1 MHAWSDAGS
10 HANAISARSPRH
22 PSACGTRRPKSII
35 HDRPSERLAA
45 GRSVASR
52 RARLRTRWSLRPT
65 ADGAGC
71 SARVRSSSLT
81 PAGWTRG
88 RQSRLNQKAHRSR
101 TQRTARRDDE
111 ELGKFASSAMPDRPP
126 RRGAELSHPLLRC
139 QRGGSPPLLPRPLSG
154 SPAARTTVA
163 TTMETDR
170 APVKFA
176 VIGDALVDITVGA
189 SSRPAGIGPRVRS
202 SSFSWREPSSP
213 RRLRPRASPPSPPPT
228 PVPLH
233 PSLPPASQALWTR
246 CPPPA
251 RTSRLTR

>member
-52 RARLRTRWSLRPT
+52 RARLRTRWTLRPT

-81 PAGWTRG
+81 PVGWTPG
-88 RQSRLNQKAHRSR
+88 RQSRLNQKAHRTR
-101 TQRTARRDDE
+101 NQRTARDDDVD
-111 ELGKFASSAMPDRPP
+111 GSSPPRAMSDRP

-139 QRGGSPPLLPRPLSG
+139 QRGGSPPLLPRPVSG

-163 TTMETDR
+163 TTMETER

-189 SSRPAGIGPRVRS
+189 SSRPARIGPRVRS

-213 RRLRPRASPPSPPPT
+213 RRLRPRASPPPPPPT
-228 PVPLH
+228 PVPLP
-233 PSLPPASQALWTR
+233 PSLPPPRVQALWTR